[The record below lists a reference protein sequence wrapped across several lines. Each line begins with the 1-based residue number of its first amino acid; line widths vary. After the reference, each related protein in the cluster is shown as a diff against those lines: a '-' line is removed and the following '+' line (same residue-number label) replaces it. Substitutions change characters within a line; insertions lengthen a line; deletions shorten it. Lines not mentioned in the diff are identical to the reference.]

1 MASDQKIRVAVLFG
15 GRSGE
20 HEVSLVS
27 ATSVI
32 DNLDKE
38 KYEIIPIGI
47 TKEGKWVA
55 GTESMQLLK
64 SNHPPKESNIVIPA
78 EPNSVMLEQVNGVSA
93 AIASSISKMDS
104 IASPTASLQ
113 NDSQHIDVIFP
124 VLHGPYGEDGT
135 VQGFLELAGLP
146 YVGCGVLASAVA
158 MDKVMQKKV
167 FQAEGLTQVPYVWF
181 WRTDWAKN
189 KEKYINEIETLGYP
203 VFVKP
208 ANLGSSVGI
217 NKAHNQEELIKYIAE
232 ASAYD
237 RKVLVEKGV
246 EKAREI
252 ECSVLGN
259 QDIKTSLPGEI
270 IPSNEFYDYDAKYVD
285 GKSDAKIP
293 ADLPTDIVKI
303 IQDTAIRAFRALS
316 GEGLARVDFFLT
328 SDNEI
333 YINEVNTMPGFT
345 SISMYPKLWEAT
357 GLGYSAL
364 LDELINLALMRAQ
377 EKNNLKIF
385 YEPKAAW
392 YA

>member
-1 MASDQKIRVAVLFG
+1 MSNNKKIRVAVLFG

-27 ATSVI
+27 ASSVI
-32 DNLDKE
+32 ENLDKE
-38 KYEIIPIGI
+38 KYEVIPVGI
-47 TKEGKWVA
+47 TKEGRWIA
-55 GTESMQLLK
+55 GPESMKLLK
-64 SNHPPKESNIVIPA
+64 ANQAPKESNIVIPA
-78 EPNSVMLEQVNGVSA
+78 EPNCVILEGA
-93 AIASSISKMDS
+93 KRPIGSSMDS
-104 IASPTASLQ
+104 IASAADAASLQ
-113 NDSQHIDVIFP
+113 NDSKRIDVVFP

-135 VQGFLELAGLP
+135 VQGFLELTGLP

-167 FQAEGLTQVPYVWF
+167 FQAEGLLQVPYVWF
-181 WRTDWAKN
+181 WRNEWSKN
-189 KEKYINEIETLGYP
+189 QDKYIGEIETMGYP

-217 NKAHNQEELIKYIAE
+217 NKAKNREELKTAIAE

-237 RKVLVEKGV
+237 RKVLVEKGI
-246 EKAREI
+246 ENAREI

-259 QDIKTSLPGEI
+259 QEVRASVPGQI

-293 ADLPTDIVKI
+293 ADLPADIIKI
-303 IQDTAIRAFRALS
+303 IQAMAISAFRALS

-328 SDNEI
+328 ADNKL

-345 SISMYPKLWEAT
+345 SISMYPKLWEAS

-364 LDELINLALMRAQ
+364 LDELIKLALARSQ
-377 EKNNLKIF
+377 EKNSLKIS